1 MLNHNKRSITVDAKK
16 PKGKAVLESAGQA
29 LRRAG
34 RELRA
39 GRARP
44 HGLHL
49 GAHPAAQ
56 SADDRR
62 VGQGLRPRAV
72 RGLQGLRERRAVR
85 GRRGVDDRLRRRP
98 AARHRRADRRLG
110 HRPAPGARHRRR
122 AVPAQHDRPRP
133 EGAGGDAGRRA
144 QSVPREAARPAAPR
158 PHRRDGRVPAVSE
171 RHVRRGGAARRQRV
185 GRRPAGL
192 DPEVQGLGDRPQ
204 RVHLLHH
211 AGAGVEGHLRGD
223 RPAGVARPIRA
234 TRRRRGGCRT

>member
-1 MLNHNKRSITVDAKK
+1 M
-16 PKGKAVLESAGQA
+16 
-29 LRRAG
+29 RRAG

-62 VGQGLRPRAV
+62 IGQGLRPRAV

-85 GRRGVDDRLRRRP
+85 GRLGVDDRLRRWP
-98 AARHRRADRRLG
+98 AARHRRADRRFRHG
-110 HRPAPGARHRRR
+110 TASRARHRRR
-122 AVPAQHDRPRP
+122 ALSAQDDRSRA
-133 EGAGGDAGRRA
+133 EGAGRHAGRRA
-144 QSVPREAARPAAPR
+144 ESLPRQAARPAAPR
-158 PHRRDGRVPAVSE
+158 AHEGHGRVPAVSE
-171 RHVRRGGAARRQRV
+171 RQVRRRRAARRQCV

-192 DPEVQGLGDRPQ
+192 DPEVQGLGKGSQ

-211 AGAGVEGHLRGD
+211 AGAGMEGHLRGD
-223 RPAGVARPIRA
+223 RPPRVARPIRA
-234 TRRRRGGCRT
+234 TRRRRRGCRT